1 MATGIEMARHK
12 LTEAGI
18 KRIDQAG
25 IYSDGDG
32 LFMRVRKGGSRQW
45 FFIYKRDKKRTEI
58 GLGGYGQGTAPVSLA
73 LAREKAEAIRGKLA
87 RGFDPREERKP
98 ARVITFKH
106 CMDELLASKE
116 GSWKNDKHRAQWLM
130 TLQDYAKPL
139 HDLPVDQIAIGDVK
153 ACLMTHWQD
162 RPVTADRLR
171 GRVQAV
177 IDYGIAHGWRTA
189 HNPARWQGLLDK
201 VMPPRRKSSRGHH
214 AALAYADAPV
224 MAKALRKSVGTA
236 ARAVEFLM
244 LTAARSG
251 EARFATFD
259 EIDFEARTWTVP
271 ADRMK
276 ADKEHVV
283 PLTDR
288 AVDILQAMRQ
298 RSTSSLV
305 FAGAVNDRPISDTA
319 MTKALRLASPDKAA
333 TLHGLRST
341 FRDWCGDQTT
351 FPRDVAEAALAHAVS
366 DKTEAAYRRGT
377 AFDKRRE
384 LMTAWEN
391 YLAVAPQTAEAA

>member
-1 MATGIEMARHK
+1 MARHK

-32 LFMRVRKGGSRQW
+32 LFLRVRKGGSRQW
-45 FFIYKRDKKRTEI
+45 FFIFKRHGNRTEI

-87 RGFDPREERKP
+87 RGVDPRGEKKP
-98 ARVITFKH
+98 PRVITFKH
-106 CMDELLASKE
+106 CLDELLTSKE
-116 GSWKNDKHRAQWLM
+116 GGWKNDKHRAQWHM
-130 TLQDYAKPL
+130 TLNDYAKPL
-139 HDLPVDQIAIGDVK
+139 HDMPISEIAIGDVK
-153 ACLMTHWQD
+153 ACLMPHWQD

-171 GRVQAV
+171 GRIQAV
-177 IDYGIAHGWRTA
+177 VDYGIAHGWRTA

-201 VMPPRRKSSRGHH
+201 VMPPRRKMARGHH
-214 AALAYADAPV
+214 AALGYRDAPV
-224 MAKALRKSVGTA
+224 MAKALRKSSGTA

-244 LTAARSG
+244 LTAVRSG

-259 EIDFEARTWTVP
+259 EIDFEARTWTIP
-271 ADRMK
+271 AERMK
-276 ADKEHVV
+276 ADREHVV

-288 AVDILQAMRQ
+288 AINILQAMRQ
-298 RSTSSLV
+298 QSTSALI

-319 MTKALRLASPDKAA
+319 MTKALRLASPDKTA

-341 FRDWCGDQTT
+341 FRDWCGDQTD
-351 FPRDVAEAALAHAVS
+351 FARDVAEAALAHAVS
-366 DKTEAAYRRGT
+366 DKTEAAYRRQT
-377 AFDKRRE
+377 ALDKRRE
-384 LMTAWEN
+384 LMAAWEA
-391 YLAVAPQTAEAA
+391 YLRD

>member
-1 MATGIEMARHK
+1 MARHK

-18 KRIDQAG
+18 KRLDQAG

-32 LFMRVRKGGSRQW
+32 LFIRVRKGGSRQW
-45 FFIYKRDKKRTEI
+45 FFIYKRDNKRTEI

-73 LAREKAEAIRGKLA
+73 LAREKAEAIRSKLA
-87 RGFDPREERKP
+87 RGFNPREERKP

-171 GRVQAV
+171 GRMQAV

-201 VMPPRRKSSRGHH
+201 VMPPRKKASDSHH
-214 AALAYADAPV
+214 AALKYTDAA
-224 MAKALRKSVGTA
+224 MTAKGLRKSAGTA
-236 ARAVEFLM
+236 ARIVEFLM

-276 ADKEHVV
+276 AGKEHVV

-288 AVDILQAMRQ
+288 AIHILQALRQ
-298 RSTSSLV
+298 RSTGKLV

-319 MTKALRLASPDKAA
+319 MTKALRRASPDKAA

-341 FRDWCGDQTT
+341 FRDWCGDKTT
-351 FPRDVAEAALAHAVS
+351 FARDVAEAALAHAIS
-366 DKTEAAYRRGT
+366 DKTEAAYRRGN
-377 AFDKRRE
+377 ALDKRRE
-384 LMTAWEN
+384 MMTAWEE
-391 YLAVAPQTAEAA
+391 YLAVAPKTAEAA